1 MRRILIDAS
10 LTTTGAFTNNGAVN
24 FNDDVD
30 TITGAV
36 SGTSGNF
43 GLSDGSTLT
52 FSAGVSS
59 GEEVTYGGGA
69 ADLLNLKLAQSFDAT
84 IEDFFTVGDGV
95 DLTTFGHS
103 ASTFLYTQ
111 TGTDS
116 ASWTVKDG
124 SKTAVINFAGEPYT
138 QSDFSIVSANGGA
151 GSEIKFVG

>member
-1 MRRILIDAS
+1 M
-10 LTTTGAFTNNGAVN
+10 TTPGAFTNNGTVN
-24 FNDDVD
+24 FSDDTD

-43 GLSDGSTLT
+43 GLSIGSTLT

-59 GEEVTYGGGA
+59 GEDITYGGGA

-95 DLTTFGHS
+95 DLTNFAHS

-116 ASWTVKDG
+116 ASWTVTDG
-124 SKTAVINFAGEPYT
+124 SKKAVINFAGEPYT